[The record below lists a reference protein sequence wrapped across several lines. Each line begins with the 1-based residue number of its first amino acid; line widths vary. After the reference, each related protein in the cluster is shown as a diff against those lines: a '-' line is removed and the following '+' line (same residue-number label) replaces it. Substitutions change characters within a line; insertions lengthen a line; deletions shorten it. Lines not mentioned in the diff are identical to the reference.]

1 MQSPKKK
8 HQRRESKGARSS
20 MFFLQ
25 LVQVSV
31 LLHGPIC
38 LKVSHDCDC
47 AFPEPRLRSLIK
59 PPLFLPGVHCSLTL
73 LPNGWP
79 QKL

>member
-20 MFFLQ
+20 KFFFQ
-25 LVQVSV
+25 LVQASV
-31 LLHGPIC
+31 LLPGPIC

-47 AFPEPRLRSLIK
+47 AFLS
-59 PPLFLPGVHCSLTL
+59 PG
-73 LPNGWP
+73 
-79 QKL
+79 